1 MRKASPTARAK
12 LGKLKSH
19 LFQDNSRRG
28 LRGTVQASLG
38 KIALISDRMTS
49 TYFKVTGV
57 ADSYAAND
65 REEAERTFR
74 KVTSDDTVS
83 LVMVT
88 EPVFEWIRP
97 LVERFRKEFPLVVSI
112 PAKGGS
118 KAEVDT
124 LAQLIKRTVGI
135 DLKVK

>member
-1 MRKASPTARAK
+1 M
-12 LGKLKSH
+12 
-19 LFQDNSRRG
+19 
-28 LRGTVQASLG
+28 G
-38 KIALISDRMTS
+38 KIALISDRNTS

-57 ADSYAAND
+57 SSSYAAND
-65 REEAERTFR
+65 REEAERVFR
-74 KVTSDDTVS
+74 KVNSDETIS

-88 EPVFEWIRP
+88 EPIYEWIKP
-97 LVERFRKEFPLVVSI
+97 LVERSKKEFPLVVSI

>member
-1 MRKASPTARAK
+1 
-12 LGKLKSH
+12 
-19 LFQDNSRRG
+19 
-28 LRGTVQASLG
+28 LG

-57 ADSYAAND
+57 SDSYAAKD

-74 KVTSDDTVS
+74 RVSSDETIS

-97 LVERFRKEFPLVVSI
+97 LVERSKKEFPLVVSI

-135 DLKVK
+135 DLKVGSVKSSTAD

>member
-1 MRKASPTARAK
+1 M
-12 LGKLKSH
+12 
-19 LFQDNSRRG
+19 
-28 LRGTVQASLG
+28 G
-38 KIALISDRMTS
+38 KIALISDRTTS

-57 ADSYAAND
+57 SDSYGAKD
-65 REEAERTFR
+65 KEEAEHAYR
-74 KVTSDDTVS
+74 KVTSDESIS

-97 LVERFRKEFPLVVSI
+97 LVERSKKEFPLVVSI

-135 DLKVK
+135 DIKVK

>member
-1 MRKASPTARAK
+1 M
-12 LGKLKSH
+12 
-19 LFQDNSRRG
+19 
-28 LRGTVQASLG
+28 G
-38 KIALISDRMTS
+38 KIALISDRITS

-57 ADSYAAND
+57 SDSYAAKD
-65 REEAERTFR
+65 REEAEKMFR
-74 KVTSDDTVS
+74 KVTSDDTIS

-97 LVERFRKEFPLVVSI
+97 LMERSKKEFPLVVSI

>member
-1 MRKASPTARAK
+1 VSPILAELAPAEQ
-12 LGKLKSH
+12 G
-19 LFQDNSRRG
+19 Q
-28 LRGTVQASLG
+28 LG
-38 KIALISDRMTS
+38 KIALISDKITS
-49 TYFKVTGV
+49 AYFKVTGV
-57 ADSYAAND
+57 SESYAARD

-74 KVTSDDTVS
+74 KVISDETIS

-97 LVERFRKEFPLVVSI
+97 LMERSKKEFPLVVSI
-112 PAKGGS
+112 PAKGGPKS
-118 KAEVDT
+118 EVDT